1 MVAVSS
7 TPIPQS
13 LLATS
18 AAALASDAGSV
29 GTHGARSAWGSSGQW
44 RFETPNRDA
53 GSAAGNIGHSPQPA
67 PFASMMIK
75 LLGRAVAAL
84 DSDVAV
90 AKDCIVQASALLLT
104 AHNRA
109 DRDDAGAVAR
119 LALGGLAPWQV
130 QRVTKHIDGALASTI
145 RAHDCASIARLSTGY
160 FSRAFKASFGEK
172 FSSYVIRRR
181 IERAQAMLML
191 TEESLSQIA
200 LSCGFADQSHFS
212 RLFRREVKA
221 SPANWRR
228 QRRVVPA
235 MQRQ

>member
-29 GTHGARSAWGSSGQW
+29 GTHGARSAWGSPGQW

-53 GSAAGNIGHSPQPA
+53 GSAAGSIGHSPQPA

-90 AKDCIVQASALLLT
+90 AKANALMVVRETPRELKSRQAWRQGVLIFDHTTLAESSGSGSRSAL
-104 AHNRA
+104 NRSWP
-109 DRDDAGAVAR
+109 V
-119 LALGGLAPWQV
+119 
-130 QRVTKHIDGALASTI
+130 I
-145 RAHDCASIARLSTGY
+145 
-160 FSRAFKASFGEK
+160 
-172 FSSYVIRRR
+172 SS
-181 IERAQAMLML
+181 
-191 TEESLSQIA
+191 
-200 LSCGFADQSHFS
+200 
-212 RLFRREVKA
+212 
-221 SPANWRR
+221 
-228 QRRVVPA
+228 
-235 MQRQ
+235 

>member
-29 GTHGARSAWGSSGQW
+29 GTHGARSAWRSSGQW

-104 AHNRA
+104 NRA

-160 FSRAFKASFGEK
+160 FSRA
-172 FSSYVIRRR
+172 
-181 IERAQAMLML
+181 
-191 TEESLSQIA
+191 
-200 LSCGFADQSHFS
+200 
-212 RLFRREVKA
+212 
-221 SPANWRR
+221 
-228 QRRVVPA
+228 
-235 MQRQ
+235 